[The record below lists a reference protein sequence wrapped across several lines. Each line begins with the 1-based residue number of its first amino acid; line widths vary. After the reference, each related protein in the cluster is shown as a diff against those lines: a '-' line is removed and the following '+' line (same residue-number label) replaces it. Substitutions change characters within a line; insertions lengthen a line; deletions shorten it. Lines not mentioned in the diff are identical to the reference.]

1 MNIWICTEY
10 KIQETKETVN
20 INGLLLKWVRVTG
33 LEPAHRLTLGLNVS
47 AAFVK

>member
-1 MNIWICTEY
+1 MKY

-33 LEPAHRLTLGLNVS
+33 LEPAYRLALQSNGS